1 MLITF
6 RMLIDSHL
14 PGQYPGYLV
23 SGDADEDAQEKVEDA
38 NEEAVSN
45 LAALGLRFKKK
56 WLKC

>member
-1 MLITF
+1 LDHNF

-45 LAALGLRFKKK
+45 LLFWDCDLKKSG
-56 WLKC
+56 